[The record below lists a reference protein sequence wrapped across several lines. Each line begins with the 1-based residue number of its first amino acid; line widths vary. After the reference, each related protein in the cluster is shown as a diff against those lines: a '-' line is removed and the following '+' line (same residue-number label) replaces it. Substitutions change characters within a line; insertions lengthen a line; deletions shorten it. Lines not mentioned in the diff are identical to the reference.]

1 MQHTDWHGGAL
12 RPAHLMEDEMAELTP
27 ETLREACLVFEPT
40 PHVAWEAYEILC
52 RIGSAHADQWKKRE
66 AEARWLLQNEP
77 PDDLGMYTQVK
88 RREWCDRRY
97 AWLQTR
103 PSDGG

>member
-1 MQHTDWHGGAL
+1 
-12 RPAHLMEDEMAELTP
+12 MAELTP
-27 ETLREACLVFEPT
+27 ETLRVEAAT
-40 PHVAWEAYEILC
+40 
-52 RIGSAHADQWKKRE
+52 IGRDAGDWCDDIRGSLFDHADQWEKRE